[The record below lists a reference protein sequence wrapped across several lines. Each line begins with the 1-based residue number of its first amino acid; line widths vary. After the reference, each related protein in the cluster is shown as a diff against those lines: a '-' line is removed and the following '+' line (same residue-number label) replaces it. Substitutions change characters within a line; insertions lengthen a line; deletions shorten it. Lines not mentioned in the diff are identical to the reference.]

1 MTTPPPVSPTTSRD
15 RIVHEAGRLFAA
27 HGYDASSTRAIAD
40 AVGLNIATVAYH
52 VGSKSELYREVMRR
66 AHEAQRDAVAA
77 AAVDLRACDATVEDT
92 RRALRDFVDAYV
104 DFCLAHPEVPALWM
118 RRWLSDGPDA
128 SDFEQEFIGPLVAGV
143 GSLVREVVSR
153 AGTTTDTNVDLLV
166 YTIVWTVHSFCRA
179 GIVDAEGHRIAPD
192 DGTNLGRFRRHLHGL
207 VDATLAL
214 P

>member
-1 MTTPPPVSPTTSRD
+1 MTTPPTVAPATSRD
-15 RIVHEAGRLFAA
+15 RIVHEAGSLFAA
-27 HGYDASSTRAIAD
+27 HGYDATSTRTIAD

-52 VGSKSELYREVMRR
+52 VGSKSDLYREVMRR

-77 AAVDLRACDATVEDT
+77 AATDLRACEPTAEDT
-92 RRALRDFVDAYV
+92 RRALRQFVDAYV
-104 DFCLAHPEVPALWM
+104 DFCLCHPEVPALWM
-118 RRWLSDGPDA
+118 RRWLSDGPAA

-143 GSLVREVVSR
+143 GSLVQEVVSR
-153 AGTTTDTNVDLLV
+153 VDATKDTDVDLLV

-179 GIVDAEGHRIAPD
+179 GIVDGEGHRVPPD
-192 DGTNLGRFRRHLHGL
+192 DGANLVRFRRHLHGL